1 MHGKVNSFRSA
12 KEIWQKCFTYI
23 IFLVN
28 IYMYSNMATKTYS
41 YTDIFSCDNGWMIS
55 IVVYL
60 SISSYSANLGLLML
74 LKCEGKSLVEEA
86 GEAAVKRLVEN
97 R

>member
-1 MHGKVNSFRSA
+1 
-12 KEIWQKCFTYI
+12 
-23 IFLVN
+23 
-28 IYMYSNMATKTYS
+28 MATKTYS
-41 YTDIFSCDNGWMIS
+41 YTYRYLFLRHPVDDQHSC
-55 IVVYL
+55 L
-60 SISSYSANLGLLML
+60 PCLKLAISSYSANLGLLML